1 MSHTHAQPSE
11 SAATP
16 KSWQMP
22 DTLILIFIVGI
33 LAAILTYLIPA
44 GHFDIQQVAYMV
56 DGAEKTRTV
65 IDPSSFSYATDENGE
80 LVYNKV
86 GLFAS
91 GGGIGLMYLVW
102 VKKP

>member
-44 GHFDIQQVAYMV
+44 GHFDSQQVAYMV
-56 DGAEKTRTV
+56 DGAEKLAQLSIHLLSLMQPTKTVNWFTTRLDCSLQAV
-65 IDPSSFSYATDENGE
+65 A
-80 LVYNKV
+80 LV
-86 GLFAS
+86 
-91 GGGIGLMYLVW
+91 
-102 VKKP
+102 